1 MYFRWMVFAGKTGD
15 LCGYVSM
22 FLRVFAQASPV
33 SGVTTIPSLPLR
45 AASHF
50 SGLCLNI
57 KSLQPSSGEGPSCS
71 PSLGCSAQLYLFI
84 ICVTLGATF
93 VSPGVSSITGAV
105 SLMPGSRWNQVFE
118 CVECKSYDI
127 SFATAYEIGLV

>member
-1 MYFRWMVFAGKTGD
+1 MYFRWMVFAGKAGD

-22 FLRVFAQASPV
+22 CLRVFTQASPV

-45 AASHF
+45 VASNF

-57 KSLQPSSGEGPSCS
+57 KSLPSSSDECPSYS

-84 ICVTLGATF
+84 ICVTLCATF
-93 VSPGVSSITGAV
+93 VSPGVSSTTGAV
-105 SLMPGSRWNQVFE
+105 SLMPGSR
-118 CVECKSYDI
+118 
-127 SFATAYEIGLV
+127 